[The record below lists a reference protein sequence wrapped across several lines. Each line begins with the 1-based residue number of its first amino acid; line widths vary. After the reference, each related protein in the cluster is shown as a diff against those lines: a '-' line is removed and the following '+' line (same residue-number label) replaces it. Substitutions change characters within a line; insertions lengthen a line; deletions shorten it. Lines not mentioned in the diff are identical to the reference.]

1 MQQVKAGRAASLVCV
16 SLAAGGLIVLFLS
29 GSAEDSV
36 VDNLSTTTP
45 DSPLEAPAPSTQE
58 TPLKVEVEAN
68 EAPSSPLFLGDE
80 CPETLDA
87 GVLTNEKCLDA
98 TERHFMDSPA
108 YVIWDVGLMPREG
121 RFTYRDMF
129 ASSEQD
135 LQLVI
140 DALSRPEC
148 RLLEG
153 PVRRDLRESCY
164 ADAFSRHVA
173 LMEMCFSSEHI
184 DDYFEPYTGLDSSF
198 YTNNLATLEHYRE
211 VEPMAF
217 PRHKRQNK
225 KEWYY
230 VWRNHFREDILR
242 SAWLQSRGK
251 CPTSNL
257 REKGLDIEIAA
268 FLDGDLLPW
277 GQIWR
282 LGDIAARLGDE
293 RSLVVPYYDLPSGRH
308 LSAEPLAIR
317 RQSREVH
324 FSWMPLLHKAI
335 RLSRY
340 DRSRSEAVARA
351 AKGIVALRK
360 SGYEADVEDLVERI
374 CKEKR
379 EIKDCATSINGAE
392 ELLDPTDME
401 SLRALDE
408 IEDAALKLGLYQRF

>member
-1 MQQVKAGRAASLVCV
+1 MQRVKAGRAVSLVCV
-16 SLAAGGLIVLFLS
+16 SLAAGGLIVLFLH
-29 GSAEDSV
+29 GNGDDSV
-36 VDNLSTTTP
+36 IDNRSTTKP
-45 DSPLEAPAPSTQE
+45 VSPLEAPAPSTQE
-58 TPLKVEVEAN
+58 IPLKVEAVAN
-68 EAPSSPLFLGDE
+68 EPPSSPLFLGDE

-87 GVLTNEKCLDA
+87 GILNNEKCLDA

-121 RFTYRDMF
+121 RFTYRDLF

-140 DALSRPEC
+140 NALSRPEC

-153 PVRRDLRESCY
+153 PIRRDLRESCN

-184 DDYFEPYTGLDSSF
+184 NYFFKPYPGLDSSF
-198 YTNNLATLEHYRE
+198 YTNNLARLEGYRE

-230 VWRNHFREDILR
+230 VWRNHIRKDILR
-242 SAWLQSRGK
+242 SAWLQSSGK
-251 CPTSNL
+251 CPISNL
-257 REKGLDIEIAA
+257 RENGLDIKIAT
-268 FLDGDLLPW
+268 FLDGNPLPW

-308 LSAEPLAIR
+308 LSAELLTIG
-317 RQSREVH
+317 QSREVH

-335 RLSRY
+335 RLSQFKH
-340 DRSRSEAVARA
+340 SRSEAVASA

-360 SGYEADVEDLVERI
+360 SGYEADVQDLVERI

-401 SLRALDE
+401 TLRALDE
-408 IEDAALKLGLYQRF
+408 IGDAALKLGLYQRF